1 MMLNSKEF
9 VRELQLR
16 HESAWINPDT
26 TTASAALAACSLTLT
41 DVDDAAARL
50 ERFAPFIKKAFPETA
65 DHCGLIESPLTEIEK
80 MRAWLAENENAQL
93 AGKLF
98 LKRDSDLPV
107 AGSVKARGGCYAV
120 LKHTE
125 ELALANH
132 LIKPNEDYSVFA
144 SRAFRSFFSRY
155 ELHVGSTGNLGLS
168 IGIMGA
174 ALGYRVT
181 VHMSA
186 DARQWKKDLLREKGV
201 TVIEY
206 GADYSCAV
214 QKGRELAAGDPM
226 RYFIDDENS
235 VDLFLGYAVAARR
248 LKAQLAGL
256 SVLVDAEHPL
266 IVHIPC
272 GVGGAP
278 GGICFGL
285 KQEFGDHVHV
295 FFVEPVE
302 APCMLLGLSSG
313 LQNNICVQDIGLSGR
328 TAADGLAVGRP
339 SGFVGEAVKALVSGG
354 FTVSDGHLFTYLRA
368 LYAAEGLF
376 VEPSACAGFAGAAE
390 LSKMTDYLES
400 SGLGAHFANAT
411 HIVWA
416 TGGALVPEGER
427 ETYLAK

>member
-1 MMLNSKEF
+1 MLNSKEF

-16 HESAWINPDT
+16 HESVWMNPNVGSAD
-26 TTASAALAACSLTLT
+26 AALAALPLTRT
-41 DVDDAAARL
+41 DVDDAEARL
-50 ERFAPFIKKAFPETA
+50 ERFAPFIKKVFPETA
-65 DHCGLIESPLTEIEK
+65 ADRGLIESPLTEIEN
-80 MRAWLAENENAQL
+80 MRAWLNENEGAQL

-125 ELALANH
+125 DLALANR
-132 LIKPNEDYSVFA
+132 LVETRDDYSVFA
-144 SRAFRSFFSRY
+144 TRAFRDFFSQY

-186 DARQWKKDLLREKGV
+186 DARQWKKDLLRAKGI
-201 TVIEY
+201 TVLEY
-206 GADYSCAV
+206 GADYSYAV
-214 QKGRELAAGDPM
+214 QKGRERAAEDPKS
-226 RYFIDDENS
+226 YFIDDENS
-235 VDLFLGYAVAARR
+235 VDLLLGYAVAARR
-248 LKAQLAGL
+248 LKAQLAAKD
-256 SVLVDAEHPL
+256 VTVDDEHPL
-266 IVHIPC
+266 LVYIPC

-285 KQEFGDHVHV
+285 KQELGDAAHVS
-295 FFVEPVE
+295 FAEP
-302 APCMLLGLSSG
+302 
-313 LQNNICVQDIGLSGR
+313 DIGLTGR
-328 TAADGLAVGRP
+328 TAADGLAVSRP
-339 SGFVGEAVKALVSGG
+339 SGFVGETVKEMVGGG
-354 FTVSDGHLFTYLRA
+354 FTVSDEHLFTDLHA
-368 LYAAEGLF
+368 LHETEGLF
-376 VEPSACAGFAGAAE
+376 VEPSACAGFAGAME

-400 SGLGAHFANAT
+400 SGLGAHWENAA

-427 ETYLAK
+427 EKYLTN